1 MPQNRS
7 NTSSSVNASTSYV
20 SAAKSVPKPI
30 HPKREQAIIFHAE
43 GEFKLLDYA
52 KAVGD
57 IIGAKN
63 ISFISRI
70 SNNRICIY
78 LSKTQLVD
86 QLIES
91 HPSITIGDTE
101 FNIRRLISPTKRIVI
116 SNICPSI
123 PHDIAED
130 ALKNLGLHLASP
142 VSFLKA
148 GIPGDEYSHI
158 LSFRRQAYVFSST
171 EKFELQ
177 TSILIPYDGNEYRI
191 FISTDK
197 MECFICRQSG
207 HIASNCPNP
216 LDGDTSHQN
225 EKGPSNSNNHEQI
238 TTDNELAENSGPDQT
253 SSLTTPQKRNLSQIS
268 TTSNP
273 NSQVSETS
281 SNASIAAMP
290 PPNNSTA
297 LTKSTK
303 QTKKKRKTDLTS
315 GPEHML
321 SENTKSIIKGIYEE
335 NPAKFVI
342 PVDHFFAFLQNTFD
356 NNNPYD
362 EVLKFT
368 KDVRSLLS
376 NMYFI
381 YPSLKER
388 ALKNRFTRLTKKIKS
403 HLSSEEIEGGSICS
417 ILTQSS
423 IDSSDQDLDVIQYT
437 QSSDQTDEPLT
448 QNQDQSYSV

>member
-1 MPQNRS
+1 
-7 NTSSSVNASTSYV
+7 
-20 SAAKSVPKPI
+20 
-30 HPKREQAIIFHAE
+30 
-43 GEFKLLDYA
+43 
-52 KAVGD
+52 
-57 IIGAKN
+57 
-63 ISFISRI
+63 
-70 SNNRICIY
+70 
-78 LSKTQLVD
+78 
-86 QLIES
+86 
-91 HPSITIGDTE
+91 
-101 FNIRRLISPTKRIVI
+101 
-116 SNICPSI
+116 
-123 PHDIAED
+123 
-130 ALKNLGLHLASP
+130 
-142 VSFLKA
+142 
-148 GIPGDEYSHI
+148 
-158 LSFRRQAYVFSST
+158 
-171 EKFELQ
+171 
-177 TSILIPYDGNEYRI
+177 
-191 FISTDK
+191 

-216 LDGDTSHQN
+216 LDGDIPHQN
-225 EKGPSNSNNHEQI
+225 EEGPSNSNNHEQI
-238 TTDNELAENSGPDQT
+238 TTDNELAENSGLDQT
-253 SSLTTPQKRNLSQIS
+253 TSLTTPQKRNLSQIS

-335 NPAKFVI
+335 NPEKLVI

-403 HLSSEEIEGGSICS
+403 QLSSEEIEGGSICS

-423 IDSSDQDLDVIQYT
+423 IDSSDQD
-437 QSSDQTDEPLT
+437 SD
-448 QNQDQSYSV
+448 

>member
-1 MPQNRS
+1 MNSTEPKYDMSQNRS

-57 IIGAKN
+57 II
-63 ISFISRI
+63 
-70 SNNRICIY
+70 
-78 LSKTQLVD
+78 
-86 QLIES
+86 
-91 HPSITIGDTE
+91 
-101 FNIRRLISPTKRIVI
+101 
-116 SNICPSI
+116 
-123 PHDIAED
+123 D

-216 LDGDTSHQN
+216 LDGDIPHQN
-225 EKGPSNSNNHEQI
+225 EEGPSNSNNHEQI
-238 TTDNELAENSGPDQT
+238 TTDNELAENSRLDQT
-253 SSLTTPQKRNLSQIS
+253 TSLTTPQKRNLSQIS

-315 GPEHML
+315 GSEHML

-335 NPAKFVI
+335 NPEKFVI
-342 PVDHFFAFLQNTFD
+342 PVDHFS
-356 NNNPYD
+356 P
-362 EVLKFT
+362 FT
-368 KDVRSLLS
+368 KHIRQQQPIRRS
-376 NMYFI
+376 
-381 YPSLKER
+381 PQV
-388 ALKNRFTRLTKKIKS
+388 
-403 HLSSEEIEGGSICS
+403 H
-417 ILTQSS
+417 
-423 IDSSDQDLDVIQYT
+423 
-437 QSSDQTDEPLT
+437 
-448 QNQDQSYSV
+448 